1 MPNSWI
7 THLKA
12 FYQGSINPPDA
23 KNKGKMSY
31 RQAMQKARASYKPKS
46 KAGRSKK
53 KK

>member
-12 FYQGSINPPDA
+12 FYA
-23 KNKGKMSY
+23 KNKSKMSY